1 MSKSTV
7 SCPILSTNAD
17 VLRSLKRQEDGTF
30 RDEDLARVL
39 QTATDNPAAAF
50 KARGSPGVMRLND
63 VMGIE
68 QSRRWGVCSLN
79 DFRTFLGLKRK

>member
-1 MSKSTV
+1 MW
-7 SCPILSTNAD
+7 C
-17 VLRSLKRQEDGTF
+17 SLKRQEDGTF

-39 QTATDNPAAAF
+39 QDATSTPAAAF

-68 QSRRWGVCSLN
+68 QARRWGVCSLN
-79 DFRTFLGLKRK
+79 DFRKFLGLKRACRKKKMFKKNVD